1 MKASFHIRA
10 LLFSVVFTCFSLINA
25 QQHKQENEARIDTL
39 GFSTDTRLKEISGLL
54 VSRKNPD
61 TFWVHNDSG
70 DAPLLYALRNDMTIK
85 ALFEIEG
92 ATHTDWED
100 IAQATIEGKN
110 YLFIGDIGD
119 NRAARKSITVY
130 QVEEPALD
138 TVSSTKLKVYRTIEL
153 VYEDGA
159 RDAEALLYDSRTNE
173 LIVVTKRDERARVY
187 AIEINQVAPETI
199 ATLKFEGALQVEAL
213 KSDLPPMR
221 TYLHYITAADQHEDG
236 SVLLKNYF
244 RVWRY
249 TNSELKPLKQL
260 LTQERPE
267 QLLYQLEQQGEAIA
281 FDLDSN
287 RYYTTS
293 ECADDGTSHIPQP
306 LYRYTLSASR
316 PE

>member
-1 MKASFHIRA
+1 MIGSFRTHV
-10 LLFSVVFTCFSLINA
+10 LLFSVVLACFSFINA
-25 QQHKQENEARIDTL
+25 QQHNQENEARIDTL

-54 VSRKNPD
+54 VSRKNPGA
-61 TFWVHNDSG
+61 FWVHNDSG
-70 DAPLLYALRNDMTIK
+70 DAPVLYALREDMTIK

-100 IAQATIEGKN
+100 IAQATIESKN

-159 RDAEALLYDSRTNE
+159 RDAEALLYDSRTDE
-173 LIVVTKRDERARVY
+173 LIVVTKRDDRARVY
-187 AIEINQVAPETI
+187 AIEMNQITPETV
-199 ATLKFEGALQVEAL
+199 ATLKFEGALQLEAL

-260 LTQERPE
+260 LTQELPE
-267 QLLYQLEQQGEAIA
+267 QLPYQLEQQGEAIA

>member
-10 LLFSVVFTCFSLINA
+10 LLFSVVFACFSLINA
-25 QQHKQENEARIDTL
+25 QQYKQENDTRIDTL

-70 DAPLLYALRNDMTIK
+70 DAPVLYALRKDMTIK

-138 TVSSTKLKVYRTIEL
+138 TGSPAKLKVYRTIEL

-173 LIVVTKRDERARVY
+173 LILVTKRDEKARVY
-187 AIEINQVAPETI
+187 SAQLDQITPEQTT
-199 ATLKFEGALQVEAL
+199 TLTFEGTLQLDAL

-221 TYLHYITAADQHEDG
+221 TYLNYITAADQHEDG
-236 SVLLKNYF
+236 SMLLKNYF

-260 LTQERPE
+260 LTQQKPE
-267 QLLYQLEQQGEAIA
+267 QLPYLLEQQGEAIA

-306 LYRYTLSASR
+306 LYRYTLDASR

>member
-1 MKASFHIRA
+1 MIGSFRAHA
-10 LLFSVVFTCFSLINA
+10 LLFSVVFTCFSFINA
-25 QQHKQENEARIDTL
+25 QQQHQENETRIDTL

-70 DAPLLYALRNDMTIK
+70 DAPVLYALSEDMTIQ

-100 IAQATIEGKN
+100 ITQATIEGKN

-119 NRAARKSITVY
+119 NRAARNSITVY
-130 QVEEPALD
+130 QVEEPTLD
-138 TVSSTKLKVYRTIEL
+138 AVHRSKLEVYRTIEL
-153 VYEDGA
+153 VYEDGS

-173 LIVVTKRDERARVY
+173 LIVVTKRDEKARVY
-187 AIEINQVAPETI
+187 TIEMDQITPETA
-199 ATLKFEGALQVEAL
+199 ATLKFEGTLQLEPL

-249 TNSELKPLKQL
+249 KNSDLRPLKQL

-281 FDLDSN
+281 FDRESN
-287 RYYTTS
+287 TYFTTS

-306 LYRYTLSASR
+306 LYRYTLGSFM